1 MKKKY
6 YFFAAAL
13 LIAMSANAQETYQNA
28 KLTTQDL
35 NGTARYIGMGGALE
49 ALGADVSTISSNPAG
64 IGLFRHNNISVSG
77 GLVVQGNGTAFSN
90 GKKTNASFDQIG
102 GVYSMRTG
110 RTSYLNFGFN
120 YHKGRNFDYI
130 LNAANALN
138 GSSLNNQSYAK
149 KELGSEE
156 KGGYYVALDKSKPQ
170 NDKRRDFL
178 GYSTPTSKD
187 MSLNFDQLD
196 YLNFN
201 TINTEKATGNHS
213 RYNASAFDFNRAYT
227 GYIGNYDF
235 NVSGNLNNRVYLG
248 ITLGIKDVHYKSYSE
263 YFEQLDDAQISYANE
278 KKITGNGFDITA
290 GIIVRP
296 VESSAFRIGAYVK
309 SPTWYDLRAENN
321 TQIETT
327 EARALN
333 PFGEIGNTYDY
344 KFFTPWKFG
353 ISLGH
358 TVGNY
363 LALGATYEY
372 EDYSTINSRVND
384 GGYYDWYYD
393 EYRETS
399 SPDRIMNNHTKQVLR
414 GVSTLK
420 LGAEYKPVE
429 NLAIRLGYNYVSSA
443 YKENGQKDPTLSS
456 LGNAYSSEAD
466 FVNWKDI
473 NRFTVGLGYQ
483 IKKFNIDLA
492 YQYSAQKGDFYPFS
506 NLPAI
511 SYTTGIGA
519 TAKTTKT
526 TPNFASATKVE
537 NNRSQLLLT
546 LGYQF

>member
-1 MKKKY
+1 MEKKY

-13 LIAMSANAQETYQNA
+13 LIAMSVNAQETYQNA

-149 KELGSEE
+149 GELGSEG
-156 KGGYYVALDKSKPQ
+156 KGGYYVDLDRSKPQ
-170 NDKRRDFL
+170 NDKRRDFI

-187 MSLNFDQLD
+187 NALNFDQLD

-201 TINTEKATGNHS
+201 TINTEKATGNHYG
-213 RYNASAFDFNRAYT
+213 YNASAFDFNRAYT

-263 YFEQLDDAQISYANE
+263 YFEQLDNAKIGYANE

-358 TVGNY
+358 TVSNY

-372 EDYSTINSRVND
+372 EDYSTINSRIND

-399 SPDRIMNNHTKQVLR
+399 SPDCIMNNHTKQVLR

-511 SYTTGIGA
+511 SYTTGTGA
-519 TAKTTKT
+519 TAKT

>member
-13 LIAMSANAQETYQNA
+13 LIAMSVNAQETYQNA

-149 KELGSEE
+149 GELGSEG
-156 KGGYYVALDKSKPQ
+156 KGGYYVDLDRSKPQ
-170 NDKRRDFL
+170 NDKRRDFI

-187 MSLNFDQLD
+187 NALNFDQLD

-201 TINTEKATGNHS
+201 TINTEKATGNHYG
-213 RYNASAFDFNRAYT
+213 YNASAFDFNRAYT

-263 YFEQLDDAQISYANE
+263 YFEQLDNAKIGYANE

-358 TVGNY
+358 TVSNY

-372 EDYSTINSRVND
+372 EDYSTINSRIND

-511 SYTTGIGA
+511 SYTTGTGA
-519 TAKTTKT
+519 TAKT

-537 NNRSQLLLT
+537 NNRSQFLLT

>member
-13 LIAMSANAQETYQNA
+13 LIAMSVNAQETYQNA

-149 KELGSEE
+149 GELGSEG
-156 KGGYYVALDKSKPQ
+156 KGGYYVDLDRSKPQ
-170 NDKRRDFL
+170 DDKRRDFI
-178 GYSTPTSKD
+178 GYSTPTSTD
-187 MSLNFDQLD
+187 NALNFDQLD

-201 TINTEKATGNHS
+201 TINTEKATGNHYG
-213 RYNASAFDFNRAYT
+213 YNASVFDFNRAYT

-263 YFEQLDDAQISYANE
+263 YFEQLDNAQIGYANE
-278 KKITGNGFDITA
+278 KEITGNGFDITA

-358 TVGNY
+358 TVSNY

-372 EDYSTINSRVND
+372 EDYSTINSRIND

-519 TAKTTKT
+519 TAKTT
-526 TPNFASATKVE
+526 PNFASATKVE
-537 NNRSQLLLT
+537 NNRSQFLLT

>member
-1 MKKKY
+1 MEKKY

-13 LIAMSANAQETYQNA
+13 LIAMSVNAQETYQNA

-90 GKKTNASFDQIG
+90 GEKTNASFDQIG

-149 KELGSEE
+149 GELGSEG
-156 KGGYYVALDKSKPQ
+156 KGGYYVDLDRSKPQ
-170 NDKRRDFL
+170 NDKRRDFI
-178 GYSTPTSKD
+178 GYSTPTSTD
-187 MSLNFDQLD
+187 NALNFDQLD

-201 TINTEKATGNHS
+201 TINTEKATGNHYG
-213 RYNASAFDFNRAYT
+213 YNASAFDFNRAYT

-263 YFEQLDDAQISYANE
+263 YFEQLDNAQISYANE

-333 PFGEIGNTYDY
+333 LFGKIGNTYDY

-519 TAKTTKT
+519 TAKTT
-526 TPNFASATKVE
+526 PNFASATKVE

>member
-1 MKKKY
+1 MEKKY

-13 LIAMSANAQETYQNA
+13 LIAMSVNAQETYQNA

-149 KELGSEE
+149 GELGSEG
-156 KGGYYVALDKSKPQ
+156 KGGYYVDLDRGKPQ
-170 NDKRRDFL
+170 DDKRRDFI

-187 MSLNFDQLD
+187 NALNFDQLD

-201 TINTEKATGNHS
+201 TINTEKATGNHYG
-213 RYNASAFDFNRAYT
+213 YNASAFDFNRAYT

-263 YFEQLDDAQISYANE
+263 YFEQLDNAQIGYANE

-372 EDYSTINSRVND
+372 EDYSTINSRIND

-519 TAKTTKT
+519 TAKTT
-526 TPNFASATKVE
+526 PNFASATKVE

>member
-1 MKKKY
+1 MEKKY

-13 LIAMSANAQETYQNA
+13 LIAMSVNAQETYQNA

-90 GKKTNASFDQIG
+90 GEKTNASFDQIG

-149 KELGSEE
+149 GELGSEG
-156 KGGYYVALDKSKPQ
+156 KGGYYVALDRSKPQ
-170 NDKRRDFL
+170 NDKRRDFI

-187 MSLNFDQLD
+187 NALNFDQLD

-201 TINTEKATGNHS
+201 TINTEKATGNHYG
-213 RYNASAFDFNRAYT
+213 YNASAFDFNRAYT

-248 ITLGIKDVHYKSYSE
+248 ITFGIKDVHYKSYSE
-263 YFEQLDDAQISYANE
+263 YFEQLDNAKIGYANE

-333 PFGEIGNTYDY
+333 QFGEIGNTYDY

-358 TVGNY
+358 TVSNY

-399 SPDRIMNNHTKQVLR
+399 SPDCIMNNHTKQVLR

-511 SYTTGIGA
+511 SYTTGTGA
-519 TAKTTKT
+519 TAKT

>member
-1 MKKKY
+1 M
-6 YFFAAAL
+6 
-13 LIAMSANAQETYQNA
+13 
-28 KLTTQDL
+28 
-35 NGTARYIGMGGALE
+35 
-49 ALGADVSTISSNPAG
+49 
-64 IGLFRHNNISVSG
+64 
-77 GLVVQGNGTAFSN
+77 
-90 GKKTNASFDQIG
+90 
-102 GVYSMRTG
+102 
-110 RTSYLNFGFN
+110 
-120 YHKGRNFDYI
+120 
-130 LNAANALN
+130 
-138 GSSLNNQSYAK
+138 
-149 KELGSEE
+149 
-156 KGGYYVALDKSKPQ
+156 
-170 NDKRRDFL
+170 
-178 GYSTPTSKD
+178 
-187 MSLNFDQLD
+187 
-196 YLNFN
+196 
-201 TINTEKATGNHS
+201 
-213 RYNASAFDFNRAYT
+213 
-227 GYIGNYDF
+227 
-235 NVSGNLNNRVYLG
+235 
-248 ITLGIKDVHYKSYSE
+248 GIKDVHYKSYSE
-263 YFEQLDDAQISYANE
+263 YFEQLDNAQIGYANE

-333 PFGEIGNTYDY
+333 LFGKIGNTYDY

-511 SYTTGIGA
+511 SYTTGTGA
-519 TAKTTKT
+519 TAKT

-537 NNRSQLLLT
+537 NNRSQFLLT

>member
-1 MKKKY
+1 MEKKY

-13 LIAMSANAQETYQNA
+13 LIAMSVNAQETYQNA

-90 GKKTNASFDQIG
+90 GEKTNASFDQIG

-149 KELGSEE
+149 GELGSEG
-156 KGGYYVALDKSKPQ
+156 KGGYYVDLDRSKPQ
-170 NDKRRDFL
+170 NDKRRDFI
-178 GYSTPTSKD
+178 GYSTPTSTD
-187 MSLNFDQLD
+187 NALNFDQLD

-201 TINTEKATGNHS
+201 TINTEKATGNHYG
-213 RYNASAFDFNRAYT
+213 YNASAFDFNRAYT

-263 YFEQLDDAQISYANE
+263 YFEQLDNAQISYANE

-333 PFGEIGNTYDY
+333 LFGKIGNTYDY

-519 TAKTTKT
+519 TAKTT
-526 TPNFASATKVE
+526 PNFASATKVE

-546 LGYQF
+546 LGSQF

>member
-1 MKKKY
+1 MEKKY

-13 LIAMSANAQETYQNA
+13 LIAMSVNAQETYQNA

-90 GKKTNASFDQIG
+90 GEKTNASFDQIG

-149 KELGSEE
+149 GELGSEG
-156 KGGYYVALDKSKPQ
+156 KGGYYVDLDRSKPQ
-170 NDKRRDFL
+170 NDKRRDFI

-187 MSLNFDQLD
+187 NALNFDQLD

-263 YFEQLDDAQISYANE
+263 YFEQLDNAKIGYANE

-333 PFGEIGNTYDY
+333 LFGEIGNTYDY

-358 TVGNY
+358 TVSNY

-372 EDYSTINSRVND
+372 EDYSTINSRIND

-511 SYTTGIGA
+511 SYTTGTGA
-519 TAKTTKT
+519 TAKT

>member
-1 MKKKY
+1 MEKKY

-13 LIAMSANAQETYQNA
+13 LIAMSVNAQETYQNA

-90 GKKTNASFDQIG
+90 GEKTNASFDQIG

-149 KELGSEE
+149 GELGSEG
-156 KGGYYVALDKSKPQ
+156 KGGYYVDLDRSKPQ
-170 NDKRRDFL
+170 NDKRRDFI

-187 MSLNFDQLD
+187 NALNFDQLD

-201 TINTEKATGNHS
+201 TINTEKATGNHYG
-213 RYNASAFDFNRAYT
+213 YNASAFDFNRAYT

-263 YFEQLDDAQISYANE
+263 YFEQLDNAKIGYANE

-327 EARALN
+327 EAMALN
-333 PFGEIGNTYDY
+333 LFGEIGNTYDY

-358 TVGNY
+358 TVSNY

-372 EDYSTINSRVND
+372 EDYSTINSRIND

-511 SYTTGIGA
+511 SYTTGTGA
-519 TAKTTKT
+519 TAKT

>member
-13 LIAMSANAQETYQNA
+13 LIAMSVNAQETYQNA

-149 KELGSEE
+149 GELGSEG
-156 KGGYYVALDKSKPQ
+156 KGGYYVDLDRSKPQ
-170 NDKRRDFL
+170 NDKRRDFI
-178 GYSTPTSKD
+178 GYSTPTSTD
-187 MSLNFDQLD
+187 NALNFDQLD

-201 TINTEKATGNHS
+201 TINTEKATGNHYG
-213 RYNASAFDFNRAYT
+213 YNASAFDFNRAYT

-263 YFEQLDDAQISYANE
+263 YFEQLDNAQIGYANE
-278 KKITGNGFDITA
+278 KEITGNGFDITA

-333 PFGEIGNTYDY
+333 LFGKIGNTYDY

-399 SPDRIMNNHTKQVLR
+399 SPDCIMNNHTKQVLR

-511 SYTTGIGA
+511 SYTTGTGA
-519 TAKTTKT
+519 TAKT

-537 NNRSQLLLT
+537 NNRSQFLLT

>member
-1 MKKKY
+1 MEKKY

-13 LIAMSANAQETYQNA
+13 LIAMSVNAQETYQNA

-149 KELGSEE
+149 GELGSEG
-156 KGGYYVALDKSKPQ
+156 KGGYYVDLDRSKPQ
-170 NDKRRDFL
+170 NDKRRDFI

-187 MSLNFDQLD
+187 NALNFDQLD

-201 TINTEKATGNHS
+201 TINTEKATGNHYG
-213 RYNASAFDFNRAYT
+213 YNASAFDFNRAYT

-248 ITLGIKDVHYKSYSE
+248 ITFGIKDVHYKSYSE
-263 YFEQLDDAQISYANE
+263 YFEQLDNAQIGYANE

-333 PFGEIGNTYDY
+333 QFGKIGNTYDY

-358 TVGNY
+358 TVSNY

-372 EDYSTINSRVND
+372 EDYSTISSRVND

-519 TAKTTKT
+519 TAKTT
-526 TPNFASATKVE
+526 PNFASATKVE

>member
-1 MKKKY
+1 MEKKY

-13 LIAMSANAQETYQNA
+13 LIAMSVNAQETYQNA

-149 KELGSEE
+149 GELGSEG
-156 KGGYYVALDKSKPQ
+156 KGGYYVDLDRSKPQ
-170 NDKRRDFL
+170 DDKRRDFI
-178 GYSTPTSKD
+178 GYSTPTSTD
-187 MSLNFDQLD
+187 NALNFDQLD

-201 TINTEKATGNHS
+201 TINTEKATGNHYG
-213 RYNASAFDFNRAYT
+213 YNASAFDFNRAYT

-263 YFEQLDDAQISYANE
+263 YFEQLDNAQIGYANE
-278 KKITGNGFDITA
+278 KEITGNGFDITA

-519 TAKTTKT
+519 TAKTT
-526 TPNFASATKVE
+526 PNFASATKVE

>member
-1 MKKKY
+1 MKNKY

-13 LIAMSANAQETYQNA
+13 LIAMSVNAQETYQNA

-149 KELGSEE
+149 GELGSEG
-156 KGGYYVALDKSKPQ
+156 KGGYYVDLDRSKPQ
-170 NDKRRDFL
+170 NDKRRDFI
-178 GYSTPTSKD
+178 GYSTPTSTD
-187 MSLNFDQLD
+187 NALNFDQLD

-201 TINTEKATGNHS
+201 TINTEKATGNHYG
-213 RYNASAFDFNRAYT
+213 YNASAFDFNRAYT

-263 YFEQLDDAQISYANE
+263 YFEQLDNAQIGYANE
-278 KKITGNGFDITA
+278 KEITGNGFDITA

-511 SYTTGIGA
+511 SYTTGTGA
-519 TAKTTKT
+519 TAKT

>member
-1 MKKKY
+1 MEKKY

-13 LIAMSANAQETYQNA
+13 LIAMSVNAQETYQNA

-90 GKKTNASFDQIG
+90 GEKTNASFDQIG

-149 KELGSEE
+149 GELGSEG
-156 KGGYYVALDKSKPQ
+156 KGGYYVDLDRSKPQ
-170 NDKRRDFL
+170 NDKRRDFI

-187 MSLNFDQLD
+187 NALNFDQLD

-201 TINTEKATGNHS
+201 TINTEKATGNHYG
-213 RYNASAFDFNRAYT
+213 YNASAFDFNRAYT

-263 YFEQLDDAQISYANE
+263 YFEQLDNAKIGYANE

-358 TVGNY
+358 TVSNY

-372 EDYSTINSRVND
+372 EDYSTINSRIND

-399 SPDRIMNNHTKQVLR
+399 SPDCIMNNHTKQVLR

-511 SYTTGIGA
+511 SYTTGTGA
-519 TAKTTKT
+519 TAKT